1 MSATKRRR
9 IEVGLIGTGIGGSL
23 SPAMHEAEGAAN
35 GLDYSY
41 ERFDL
46 AAAQDPGAAL
56 KAALDEAE
64 ERGFSGVNVT
74 HPFKQAVIARLHA
87 LSPEAEALGAVNTVV
102 FDRGRRTG
110 HNTDCTGF
118 RRGFSGQL
126 PNAALQEVVQ
136 LGAGGAGLA
145 VAHALMTLGTG
156 RLTLVDHQP
165 SRSAA
170 AARALAGRFG
180 EGRVAVADDP
190 AEALA
195 TANGLVNATPVGMAA
210 YPGIPL
216 RKDLLTSNLWVADV
230 VYVPLDTELLRIARA
245 SGCQVCD
252 GGGMAVFQAV
262 EAFELFSGIKPDSL
276 RMQTHFADLTKNRTP
291 A

>member
-1 MSATKRRR
+1 MSATERRR
-9 IEVGLIGTGIGGSL
+9 VRVGLIGTGIGGSL

-46 AAAQDPGAAL
+46 AGAADPDAAL

-64 ERGFSGVNVT
+64 GRGFAGVNVT
-74 HPFKQAVIARLHA
+74 HPFKQAVIDHLHA
-87 LSPEAEALGAVNTVV
+87 LSPEAQALGAVNTVV
-102 FDRGRRTG
+102 FGHGRRTG

-118 RRGFSGQL
+118 ARGFSGQL
-126 PNAALQEVVQ
+126 SDAALHEVVQ

-145 VAHALMTLGTG
+145 VAHALLTLGTE
-156 RLTLVDHQP
+156 RLTLVDRQP
-165 SRSAA
+165 TRSAA
-170 AARALAGRFG
+170 AGRALAERFG
-180 EGRVAVADDP
+180 KSRIQVADDP

-195 TANGLVNATPVGMAA
+195 TADGLVNATPVGMAA

-216 RKDLLTSNLWVADV
+216 RPELLRPSLWVADV
-230 VYVPLDTELLRIARA
+230 VYVPLDTELLQAARA
-245 SGCQVCD
+245 MGCRVCD

-262 EAFELFSGIKPDSL
+262 EAFELFTAIAPDSR
-276 RMQTHFADLTKNRTP
+276 RMQAHFAELTGNVP
-291 A
+291 AT